1 MDQRLYRRRRLT
13 NRVVMAL
20 ALLATAIGLAWL
32 AAILG
37 DLAWHGVR
45 GLTVQAFTQMTPPPG
60 ATAGGMLNALYGSL
74 VLTVLAVV
82 IGTPIG
88 LLTGTWLA
96 EFGRGTRLAM
106 VVRFVN
112 DVLLSAP
119 SIVIGLFIYEVMV
132 VKMGHFSAWAGGAA
146 LAILLLPVIV
156 RTTEDALLLVPNHL
170 REAASALG
178 APQWVLLLKV
188 VYRAARAGLTT
199 GVLLAV
205 ARVGGE
211 TAPLLFTSL
220 NNPFWSSDMNQP
232 IANLPVMIYQ
242 FALSP
247 YPYWQQLAWTAA
259 LVITVVILALN
270 ILARSFNR
278 HRG

>member
-1 MDQRLYRRRRLT
+1 MNRL
-13 NRVVMAL
+13 VMGL
-20 ALLATAIGLAWL
+20 ALLATMIGLAWL

-45 GLTVQAFTQMTPPPG
+45 GLTLQVFTQMTPPPG
-60 ATAGGMLNALYGSL
+60 ATTGGMLNALYGSL

-178 APQWVLLLKV
+178 APRWVLLLKV

-270 ILARSFNR
+270 ILARSFDR